1 MDRREA
7 TDIATT
13 LPCSKVSAIA
23 QALTATRIWLR
34 CTGHGV
40 HGCGVGRELS
50 PSKDGAVTCHQ
61 NGRMQRQADFGRGLP
76 WVVLHHVSTNDLGI
90 ESRFAYRNF
99 SYYWAE
105 KNWRIVL
112 KKLDKRAGKPGVP
125 FSQDNITRSQYNITR
140 AHAMA
145 QIKKQF
151 AKQPSS
157 EKESA
162 NYQSLQAGH
171 KKAMSG
177 HRKKGKHC
185 AGARKQR
192 HSPTSNPPV
201 LASPG
206 AVQDPA
212 LSPGFCMCRFPY
224 TQRRP
229 AVTLTLT
236 SAAVLPTVWNHQHLH
251 GLFPDK
257 R

>member
-23 QALTATRIWLR
+23 QTLTATRTWLR

-61 NGRMQRQADFGRGLP
+61 NGRMQHQVDFGRGLP

-112 KKLDKRAGKPGVP
+112 RKLDKRAGKPGVP

-140 AHAMA
+140 AHVMA

-171 KKAMSG
+171 KEAMSG
-177 HRKKGKHC
+177 HRKKRQTLRWGTQTETQPNKQPSC
-185 AGARKQR
+185 ARQPWSSARSRAQ
-192 HSPTSNPPV
+192 PWV
-201 LASPG
+201 LH
-206 AVQDPA
+206 V
-212 LSPGFCMCRFPY
+212 
-224 TQRRP
+224 
-229 AVTLTLT
+229 
-236 SAAVLPTVWNHQHLH
+236 
-251 GLFPDK
+251 
-257 R
+257 